1 MVSAEGRAFVRIGRP
16 LRAGGGTGT
25 RLALRAGYAGASGA
39 ADNIRPKT
47 QYIFFQ
53 LVKNT

>member
-16 LRAGGGTGT
+16 LRAGGGTGA

-39 ADNIRPKT
+39 ADNIRTKT

>member
-16 LRAGGGTGT
+16 LRAGGGTGA

-39 ADNIRPKT
+39 ADNIPPENAI
-47 QYIFFQ
+47 YIFS
-53 LVKNT
+53 TR